1 MDNELFLKVLKEF
14 LIKMGYGDN
23 LAINEK
29 KSGDETIFEIE
40 IPEAKYL
47 IGEKG
52 SNLASL
58 EFLIK
63 MICQKQQV
71 DTRKLFIDINNYR
84 EERVNFLKETAR
96 LAAQKAVLTKEAVI
110 LPPMPAFD
118 RKIIHTELTI
128 NPNIKTESEG
138 FAEERRVIIK
148 PNLD

>member
-14 LIKMGYGDN
+14 LTKMGYGDDSV
-23 LAINEK
+23 INK
-29 KSGDETIFEIE
+29 KESGDETIFEVE

-84 EERVNFLKETAR
+84 KERINLLKETAR
-96 LAAQKAVLTKEAVI
+96 LAAQKAALTKEAVV
-110 LPPMPAFD
+110 LPPMSAFD

-138 FAEERRVIIK
+138 FAEERRVIVK
-148 PNLD
+148 PNL